1 MQAQDA
7 RSRSL
12 QPELELT
19 VSIAAPRN
27 SGVDGRVNHPYP
39 SLVQKWRGESGLA
52 TREYPYPWV
61 RARARREETNDRQMA
76 R

>member
-39 SLVQKWRGESGLA
+39 SLA
-52 TREYPYPWV
+52 
-61 RARARREETNDRQMA
+61 
-76 R
+76 

>member
-27 SGVDGRVNHPYP
+27 SGVVDGRVNHPYP
-39 SLVQKWRGESGLA
+39 SLA
-52 TREYPYPWV
+52 
-61 RARARREETNDRQMA
+61 
-76 R
+76 